1 MEGTKTLKLGYNSE
15 KRQIV
20 LFLLFTCILLVSAAF
35 VLYLIPYI
43 GFANIHPKLPYIMAV
58 VIGIIVLYLVGGA
71 LTLVFTIVVGKSLF
85 FNRRIRGQ
93 FIRLLFPIL
102 VVIGKSIG
110 INKGQLR
117 LAFIS
122 INNRLVLAEAPFVKS
137 DKLLILLPHCLQ
149 YHECTVRITGDVENC
164 KACGECRIKDLVAL
178 SRKHHVSIAAVTG
191 GTLARRI
198 VKKNRPNMII
208 AIACDRDLASGIQ
221 DVHPI
226 PVFGILNE
234 RPNGPCFD
242 TNVKVAL
249 VEKALS
255 YFLGKKAPF
264 ASG

>member
-43 GFANIHPKLPYIMAV
+43 GFSNIHPKLPYIMAV

-93 FIRLLFPIL
+93 FIRLLFPVL

-137 DKLLILLPHCLQ
+137 DKLLILLG
-149 YHECTVRITGDVENC
+149 TV
-164 KACGECRIKDLVAL
+164 KF
-178 SRKHHVSIAAVTG
+178 
-191 GTLARRI
+191 I
-198 VKKNRPNMII
+198 V
-208 AIACDRDLASGIQ
+208 
-221 DVHPI
+221 
-226 PVFGILNE
+226 
-234 RPNGPCFD
+234 
-242 TNVKVAL
+242 
-249 VEKALS
+249 
-255 YFLGKKAPF
+255 
-264 ASG
+264 

>member
-1 MEGTKTLKLGYNSE
+1 MEGAKTLKLGYNSE

-20 LFLLFTCILLVSAAF
+20 LFLLFTCIILVSAAV

-43 GFANIHPKLPYIMAV
+43 GFTNIHPKLPL
-58 VIGIIVLYLVGGA
+58 IILYLVGGA
-71 LTLVFTIVVGKSLF
+71 LTLVFTIIVGKSLF

-102 VVIGKSIG
+102 VVIGKFID

-122 INNRLVLAEAPFVKS
+122 INNRLVLAEAPFVKP
-137 DKLLILLPHCLQ
+137 DNLLILIPHCLQ
-149 YHECTVRITGDVENC
+149 YHECVVRITGNVENC

-178 SRKHHVSIAAVTG
+178 SRKYHVTIAAVTG
-191 GTLARRI
+191 GTLARRV
-198 VKKNRPNMII
+198 VKEKRPNMII
-208 AIACDRDLASGIQ
+208 AVACDRDLASGIQ

-242 TNVKVAL
+242 TNVEAL

-255 YFLGKKAPF
+255 FFLGNKAPL